1 MTSAY
6 AASLEHALRTSVAY
20 LDGLD
25 RARVSPAASRAD
37 LLARL
42 AHPLADAGVA
52 PEQVVRE
59 LTAGVEDG
67 LVRSGGG
74 RFFAWVIGGSV
85 PAALAADWLA
95 STWDQNAGLYA
106 CSPAA
111 AVVEEIA
118 GSWLKELL
126 GLPSSAAFAFVTGC
140 QMAHFTCLAAARNH
154 LLRARGW
161 DVERRGLAGGPPI
174 RVLTNDQYHGT
185 LPRAL
190 RHLGLGSDALVTVA
204 TDDRGGLLPAALEE
218 ALCRSPEAPTIV
230 HLQAGDINTGVFEDF
245 SALIPVAHTHGAWVH
260 VDGAFGLWAAASPRY
275 RALLRGV
282 EQADSWA
289 TDGHKWLNV
298 PYDSGYAFVA
308 HAEALRGAMSLRAS
322 YLTHA
327 DQARDQMDWTPEFSR
342 RARGFATYAA
352 IRQLGRRGIAD
363 LVDRCCRHAHAL
375 ATRIGALP
383 GAELL
388 WEPIINQGLV
398 RFPDPGPRATAADHD
413 HRTDAVIT
421 AVTASG
427 EAFFSGTTWR
437 GMRCMR
443 ISVSGWMT
451 TERDVERAVEAVR
464 RVLSAGSAGSAG

>member
-6 AASLEHALRTSVAY
+6 ASPLEHALRASVAY

-25 RARVSPAASRAD
+25 GAPVSPTASRAD

-42 AHPLADAGVA
+42 AHPLAETGVA

-59 LTAGVEDG
+59 LAADVEGG

-85 PAALAADWLA
+85 PAALAADWLT

-118 GSWLKELL
+118 GAWLKDLL
-126 GLPSSAAFAFVTGC
+126 GLPESAAFALVTGC

-190 RHLGLGSDALVTVA
+190 RHLGLGTDALVTVA
-204 TDDRGGLLPAALEE
+204 ADDRGCLVPEALAAALRG
-218 ALCRSPEAPTIV
+218 APEVATIV
-230 HLQAGDINTGVFEDF
+230 HLQAGDINTGVCEDF
-245 SALIPVAHTHGAWVH
+245 PALIPVARAHGAWVH

-275 RALLRGV
+275 RTLLRGV

-327 DQARDQMDWTPEFSR
+327 DEARDQMDWTPEFSR

-352 IRQLGRRGIAD
+352 IRQLGRGGIAA
-363 LVDRCCRHAHAL
+363 LVDRCCEHAHAL
-375 ATRIGALP
+375 TTRIGALP

-398 RFPDPGPRATAADHD
+398 RFPDPGPAATPADHD
-413 HRTDAVIT
+413 RRTDAVIA
-421 AVTASG
+421 AVTSSG

-451 TERDVERAVEAVR
+451 GARDVDRAVGAVR
-464 RVLSAGSAGSAG
+464 RELR